1 MIVQNYSFLDT
12 SVQPA
17 PQKSFNKET
26 LVDVRLAKRIKRKQY
41 TQRITAELLKLD
53 SKLHKEY
60 KRAFYC
66 CNGLQQ
72 EGRTLKT
79 TNEYCN
85 SRACLVCNSIRT
97 AKLIDAYGTMLK
109 AEKQYFCTLTIVNV
123 KKAELKQTIEKMTK
137 QFGLILKSVREK
149 KGLKPDGIRRL
160 EITYNKESDTYHPHF
175 HYLINCKKSAELIK
189 SQWLKRYPTAKP
201 YCQDVR
207 EANEDTLVE
216 IFKYST
222 KYAVKQAEHKDRLE
236 IHPESLDAI
245 LCSLNGKRTV
255 QPFGKYV
262 KQKISEEI
270 TAEDIQEQEYN
281 IKPRAYA
288 KFEWRG
294 HDYFEIYTGEALT
307 GSQPITTEFICVGKA
322 PPKQMMLYFNTTNE

>member
-12 SVQPA
+12 LAQPA
-17 PQKSFNKET
+17 PQSFKAET
-26 LVDVRLAKRIKRKQY
+26 LKDETLTKRAKRKQY

-53 SKLHKEY
+53 SKLHKQY
-60 KRAFYC
+60 KRAYYC

-72 EGRTLKT
+72 EGRTIKT

-97 AKLIDAYGTMLK
+97 AKLINGYGEMLK

-123 KKAELKQTIEKMTK
+123 KKAELKQAIEKMTK

-160 EITYNKESDTYHPHF
+160 EITYNRESDTYHPHF
-175 HYLINCKKSAELIK
+175 HYLVNCKESAELIK

-236 IHPESLDAI
+236 INPESLDAI
-245 LCSLNGKRTV
+245 LCSMEGKRTV

-294 HDYFEIYTGEALT
+294 HDWFEIYTGEALT
-307 GSQPITTEFICVGKA
+307 GSEPITAEFVCVGKA
-322 PPKQMMLYFNTTNE
+322 PPKQIVLYFNTTNE

>member
-1 MIVQNYSFLDT
+1 
-12 SVQPA
+12 
-17 PQKSFNKET
+17 
-26 LVDVRLAKRIKRKQY
+26 
-41 TQRITAELLKLD
+41 
-53 SKLHKEY
+53 
-60 KRAFYC
+60 
-66 CNGLQQ
+66 
-72 EGRTLKT
+72 
-79 TNEYCN
+79 
-85 SRACLVCNSIRT
+85 
-97 AKLIDAYGTMLK
+97 MLK

-123 KKAELKQTIEKMTK
+123 KKAELKQAIEKMTK

-160 EITYNKESDTYHPHF
+160 EITYNKEADTYHPHF
-175 HYLINCKKSAELIK
+175 HYLVNCKESAELIK
-189 SQWLKRYPTAKP
+189 SQWLKRYPTAEP
-201 YCQDVR
+201 YCQNVK
-207 EANEDTLVE
+207 EANENTLVE
-216 IFKYST
+216 IFKYAT

-245 LCSLNGKRTV
+245 LCSMEGKRTV

-294 HDYFEIYTGEALT
+294 HDWFEIYTGEALT
-307 GSQPITTEFICVGKA
+307 GSEPITAEFVCVGKA
-322 PPKQMMLYFNTTNE
+322 PPKQIVLYFNTTNE